1 MGNAILLCTYFD
13 ILCGFFIK
21 KYEMGGACN
30 KYVGEECRIQ
40 GFGGEN

>member
-1 MGNAILLCTYFD
+1 MSYCYARILIYCVV
-13 ILCGFFIK
+13 FFIK